1 MKKRSVFVGTVAVL
15 LMAGMNFSHVFN
27 EYGFLNGNLCANIL
41 AQSSSSGGGSSSS
54 GGSSSGGS
62 SSGSSSGTGGS
73 TGGES
78 GGFLHNRNEENGI
91 STKTTF
97 DEPIYAANGTTIIG
111 KVTIERTTTPV
122 NCPNGSGKCE
132 FNKKTITD
140 KVISSEYFKN

>member
-78 GGFLHNRNEENGI
+78 GGFLHNRDQKEG
-91 STKTTF
+91 SKDYTTF
-97 DEPIYAANGTTIIG
+97 DEPIYAADGKTIIG
-111 KVTIERTTTPV
+111 KVTIKRTTTKTD
-122 NCPNGSGKCE
+122 CPEGSGKCE
-132 FNKKTITD
+132 FNKKTIKD
-140 KVISSEYFKN
+140 EIVSSQYFKN